1 MLNVLERSR
10 MAGFL
15 GPGPVADHIGH
26 SEQFLAALLAGRGSV
41 TSESVSDE
49 PVERELNTG
58 SARLIDLGSG
68 GGVPALPLLVVDQ
81 DLSAVLVDSSQK
93 RCSFLVWAIT
103 ELGLGDRVQVWC
115 GRAEEIAHQERAR
128 GQFDFATARGFGPP
142 ATTVECSA
150 PLLHEQGILAISE
163 PPRGRSWPRIE
174 LAEVGLA
181 KLELDSQ
188 HRSIAVFARTGPV
201 DGKFPRPSKDQ
212 QRTPLFVL

>member
-10 MAGFL
+10 IAGFL

-26 SEQFLAALLAGRGSV
+26 SEQFLAALLAGREHGGSQRAKA
-41 TSESVSDE
+41 S
-49 PVERELNTG
+49 TG
-58 SARLIDLGSG
+58 PLRLIDLGSG
-68 GGVPALPLLVVDQ
+68 GGVPALPLLVVDP
-81 DLSAVLVDSSQK
+81 DLSAVLVDASQK
-93 RCSFLVWAIT
+93 RCSFLVWAIA
-103 ELGLGDRVQVWC
+103 ELGLGDRIEVWC
-115 GRAEEIAHQERAR
+115 GRAEEIAHEDRAR
-128 GQFDFATARGFGPP
+128 GQFDFVTARGFGPP

-163 PPRGRSWPRIE
+163 PPGGRSWPRIE
-174 LAEVGLA
+174 LAELGLA
-181 KLELDSQ
+181 KLELDRQ